1 MKNTKVAEQLN
12 DLMSKRNNVE
22 IYCNGNDDLV
32 IRGTMNGVKKSV
44 YELLRSGLQVINPIV
59 APDNTN
65 LS

>member
-44 YELLRSGLQVINPIV
+44 YELHR
-59 APDNTN
+59 AFCC
-65 LS
+65 